1 LSWFG
6 RRSRFKYATNSYEVN
21 EALMKLDN
29 ELAELESK
37 VEESATYYDL
47 AELEKRIERIEKF
60 LSKKFLEEWEAF
72 ES

>member
-1 LSWFG
+1 MSWFG
-6 RRSRFKYATNSYEVN
+6 RRSRFRYATNSYEVN

>member
-1 LSWFG
+1 MSWFG

-21 EALMKLDN
+21 EALTKLDN

-37 VEESATYYDL
+37 IEESATYYDL

-72 ES
+72 EE